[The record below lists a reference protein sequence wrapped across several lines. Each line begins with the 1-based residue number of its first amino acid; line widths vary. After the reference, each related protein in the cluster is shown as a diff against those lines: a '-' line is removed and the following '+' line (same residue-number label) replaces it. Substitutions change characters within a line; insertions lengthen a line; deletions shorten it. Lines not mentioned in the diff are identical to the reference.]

1 MLVIEDGPTLTHGE
15 MRYGAGLVAATRLQA
30 AEIVDPR
37 PYAQGSIKAV
47 FEKYPHLTQ
56 VLPAMGYGE
65 RQVAELA
72 ATVKA
77 VPCDAVLIATPDRPA
92 ARHHHRQAG
101 DPRDLRTRGARP
113 RGPAAR
119 RRGGTG
125 REEGSG
131 DPWLTRTISRSRT
144 WTRPATLAVLERA
157 ARLKREVRE
166 GKPHPLLAGRT
177 LAMIFQKPSLRTR
190 VSFEVGMTQLGGHAI
205 YLGPADI
212 KLGERETVEDIA
224 LTISRM
230 CDIIMARVFGHDVVA
245 GLAQHATVP
254 VINALS
260 DREHPCQVLAD
271 LQTIQERKGRFE
283 GLKAV
288 FVGDGNN
295 VAQSFLY
302 GGALLGMSVTRGL
315 PEGLRARRRPGRR
328 RRRDREGHGRGH
340 RRSRTTREAAAGGA
354 DVLYTD
360 VWASMGQE
368 SEAAQ
373 RKAAFHGFQIDA
385 GLMAVAKPDAIVLHC
400 LPAHYGE
407 EIDYAVSRTPNSA
420 IFDQAENRLHAQK
433 ALMVHLMKT

>member
-1 MLVIEDGPTLTHGE
+1 MAEA
-15 MRYGAGLVAATRLQA
+15 RYLSVKDLDAA
-30 AEIVDPR
+30 D
-37 PYAQGSIKAV
+37 
-47 FEKYPHLTQ
+47 
-56 VLPAMGYGE
+56 
-65 RQVAELA
+65 
-72 ATVKA
+72 
-77 VPCDAVLIATPDRPA
+77 
-92 ARHHHRQAG
+92 
-101 DPRDLRTRGARP
+101 
-113 RGPAAR
+113 
-119 RRGGTG
+119 
-125 REEGSG
+125 
-131 DPWLTRTISRSRT
+131 
-144 WTRPATLAVLERA
+144 TLAVLGLA
-157 ARLKREVRE
+157 ARLKREQKQGV
-166 GKPHPLLAGRT
+166 PHPRLAGRT

-205 YLGPADI
+205 YLGPSDI

-230 CDIIMARVFGHDVVA
+230 CDLIMARVFGHDIVA

-260 DREHPCQVLAD
+260 DREHPCQILAD
-271 LQTIQERKGRFE
+271 LQTIMERKGRFE

-295 VAQSFLY
+295 VAQSLVY
-302 GGALLGMSVTRGL
+302 GGALLGMSVTVAC
-315 PEGLRARRRPGRR
+315 PEGYDPDAGLVADARAIGKGTGAVIEVSHDPR
-328 RRRDREGHGRGH
+328 
-340 RRSRTTREAAAGGA
+340 AAARGA

-373 RKAAFHGFQIDA
+373 RKNAFAGFQIDA
-385 GLMAVAKPDAIVLHC
+385 GLTAAAKPDATILHC

-433 ALMVHLMKT
+433 ALMVHLMGA

>member
-1 MLVIEDGPTLTHGE
+1 VPSPSYL
-15 MRYGAGLVAATRLQA
+15 
-30 AEIVDPR
+30 
-37 PYAQGSIKAV
+37 S
-47 FEKYPHLTQ
+47 
-56 VLPAMGYGE
+56 
-65 RQVAELA
+65 
-72 ATVKA
+72 VK
-77 VPCDAVLIATPDRPA
+77 DLSA
-92 ARHHHRQAG
+92 AR
-101 DPRDLRTRGARP
+101 
-113 RGPAAR
+113 
-119 RRGGTG
+119 
-125 REEGSG
+125 
-131 DPWLTRTISRSRT
+131 
-144 WTRPATLAVLERA
+144 TLEVLQLA
-157 ARLKREVRE
+157 ARLKREVRA
-166 GKPHPLLAGRT
+166 GTPHLRLAGKT

-230 CDIIMARVFGHDVVA
+230 CDVIMARVFGHDSVA

-260 DREHPCQVLAD
+260 DREHPCQILAD

-283 GLKAV
+283 GIKAV

-302 GGALLGMSVTRGL
+302 GGALLGMSVTVACPAGYEPL
-315 PEGLRARRRPGRR
+315 AEIVADATAMGGKT
-328 RRRDREGHGRGH
+328 G
-340 RRSRTTREAAAGGA
+340 AAIAVSNDLMAACRGA

-368 SEAAQ
+368 AEAAK
-373 RKAAFHGFQIDA
+373 RKHDFSGWQIDA
-385 GLMAVAKPDAIVLHC
+385 ALMAVAKPDATILHC

-407 EIDYAVSRTPNSA
+407 EIDYAASRTPNSA

-433 ALMVHLMKT
+433 ALMLHLMDA